1 MQHTSPLQ
9 VLNPREP
16 VIMGPAWK
24 ALILR
29 LCMFH
34 ALLLERHHYGGLGW
48 RRSYDFSAADFLST
62 IKQVVQVR
70 QGCGLHSTP
79 LYCRLHEPALSTG
92 AAGYIC

>member
-1 MQHTSPLQ
+1 
-9 VLNPREP
+9 
-16 VIMGPAWK
+16 MGPAWK

-70 QGCGLHSTP
+70 Q
-79 LYCRLHEPALSTG
+79 
-92 AAGYIC
+92 AGT